1 MKLYE
6 IVQRMYET
14 VSKPLFKFCYRVRPS
29 RIMGSSTWLLRWS
42 RLPPFGS
49 PSSWRISRRPYPLG
63 RTSCVTTA
71 ATRNRISYL
80 SEAKSPIRSSSFQ
93 RPNATSSSTNTNRE
107 NSWRF
112 PLRLSSADQ
121 LSEISLKWRKVDV
134 STRPCDLVNCSLKYL
149 ILIYRCYYLIWTFY
163 LCCHILPWIVI
174 FFVLC
179 LKVPVCLYICTIFH
193 FKNIFLYFK
202 NIYLLFYTPSVYAQL
217 RAMNPCFYDYERSIV
232 ASSDCGWSWT
242 ISCGWIHL
250 IVRSWLDTV
259 RFRENS

>member
-1 MKLYE
+1 MFLLYE

-14 VSKPLFKFCYRVRPS
+14 VSKPLLKFCYRVRPS

-134 STRPCDLVNCSLKYL
+134 SNSPLWSCELFSQIFN
-149 ILIYRCYYLIWTFY
+149 FN
-163 LCCHILPWIVI
+163 LP
-174 FFVLC
+174 L
-179 LKVPVCLYICTIFH
+179 
-193 FKNIFLYFK
+193 
-202 NIYLLFYTPSVYAQL
+202 LLFNLNFLPLLPHSTLNCNILCTLPKSTGV
-217 RAMNPCFYDYERSIV
+217 F
-232 ASSDCGWSWT
+232 
-242 ISCGWIHL
+242 IHMYHFSL
-250 IVRSWLDTV
+250 
-259 RFRENS
+259 